1 MIFYPT
7 HTYVDMVIQKD
18 DGFEILQSATCQ
30 IKGIEFYYNSIENST
45 TYQQFKYGLADTN
58 LNKFTW

>member
-1 MIFYPT
+1 MIFYPQ

-18 DGFEILQSATCQ
+18 DGFEILQNATCQ

-45 TYQQFKYGLADTN
+45 TYQQFKYGLVDTN